1 MAEFLAPTKELET
14 DQRPSDSSTRHSVWL
29 SSGFVSRH
37 FANQEQYTQPNP
49 GFGLA
54 FKQDENWAFTAGR
67 FRNSLGDTSRYA
79 QLQWSPSVLQTN
91 WGELKVMP
99 AISAGFVDGYRVT
112 REGKFFPS
120 FLPLVK
126 FEYRRAGVNL
136 IYVPSIAG
144 KVDGALALQASL
156 RVFP

>member
-1 MAEFLAPTKELET
+1 LAEYLVPTKELET

-29 SSGFVSRH
+29 TSGFVSRH
-37 FANQEQYTQPNP
+37 FVNQEQYTQPNP
-49 GFGLA
+49 GLGLV
-54 FKQDENWAFTAGR
+54 FNQDENWAFTAGR

-79 QLQWSPSVLQTN
+79 QVQWTPSTLQAKWGKLQI
-91 WGELKVMP
+91 MP
-99 AISAGFVDGYRVT
+99 GISAGVMDGYKVT
-112 REGKFFPS
+112 RDGKFFPS

-126 FEYRRAGVNL
+126 FEYRRIGVNL

-156 RVFP
+156 RFFP